1 MTVSLLIVSPA
12 FRLGGWIG
20 VALLGCM
27 MHVTSKKKEEQ
38 KRKKMKVGLFSK
50 QHNNARVESELQSP
64 LDGV

>member
-1 MTVSLLIVSPA
+1 
-12 FRLGGWIG
+12 
-20 VALLGCM
+20 M